1 MSTQNYRIL
10 HSDIRLNEEYVEV
23 PRDDFRSA
31 CISIFQKHNA
41 FLRLMFCTDER
52 AYTGCFRIYA
62 VFSDSSSDRFII
74 INSAVAEELSYPSIT
89 QDIPAAHWYE
99 REIKDM
105 FGLEPEGHPMPQRLV
120 FHESFPQDSYPLRKD
135 WSISETDLREWSEGI
150 KVKEPYRFMRV
161 EGEGIFEI
169 PVGPVHAGIIEPG
182 HFRFSAIGETIF
194 YLDSRFFYTHKGTEK
209 QFEKIGFEKGA
220 FLSERVSGT
229 SSFSHSS
236 AYCMA
241 VERMCGIVLPQRA
254 AAIRTLLLELER
266 LYNNIGDIGNMCA
279 GTGLSVGYAK
289 GALIKE
295 RLMQLN
301 ERVTGSRYLRGIN
314 TLGGVALDIMQKSD
328 DIRSTIGIVAK
339 EYRDFVDLLLQT
351 LSHIERMETTG
362 HVAKEIARALGI
374 TGLAARASGIDDD
387 MRKLHPHL
395 LYGSLNFESH
405 VLERGDDFARMLA
418 RVADADSSIQLIKEL
433 LEGQFSNELASE
445 YPVVPAMQHAL
456 GYVESSRGSLFYWV
470 KSDPEGRV
478 FRVKLRSPSYCN
490 WSAMP
495 FAVNGDIVPD
505 FPLTNKSFNLSYS
518 GCDM

>member
-1 MSTQNYRIL
+1 MNDQNYRVL
-10 HSDIRLNEEYVEV
+10 SSETRLNEEYIEV
-23 PRDDFRSA
+23 AKEDFRTA
-31 CISIFQKHNA
+31 CVSVLKRHDA

-62 VFSDSSSDRFII
+62 VFSDSRINRFIV
-74 INSAVAEELSYPSIT
+74 INSAVKDNLAYPSIT
-89 QDIPAAHWYE
+89 PDIPAAHWYE

-105 FGLEPEGHPMPQRLV
+105 FGLVPEGHPSPQRLV
-120 FHESFPQDSYPLRKD
+120 FHESFPEGSFPLRKD
-135 WSISETDLREWSEGI
+135 WSISEDDLKQWSEGMV
-150 KVKEPYRFMRV
+150 VKEPYKFMRV

-194 YLDSRFFYTHKGTEK
+194 YLDSRFFYTHKGIEK
-209 QFEKIGFEKGA
+209 QFEKLSFGTGVY
-220 FLSERVSGT
+220 LSERVSGT

-241 VERMCGIVLPQRA
+241 FERMCGIELPDRA
-254 AAIRTLLLELER
+254 AAIRTLVTEMER
-266 LYNNIGDIGNMCA
+266 LYNHIGDIGNMCA
-279 GTGLSVGYAK
+279 GSGLTLGYAK

-301 ERVTGSRYLRGIN
+301 ERVTGSRYLRGVN
-314 TLGGVALDIMQKSD
+314 TLGGVESDILQKSD
-328 DIRSTIGIVAK
+328 DIRSTLAHVVK
-339 EYRDFVDLLLQT
+339 DYRDFMDLILHS

-362 HVAKEIARALGI
+362 YVAKDIAAALGI

-387 MRKLHPHL
+387 MRKCHPHL
-395 LYGSLNFESH
+395 LYETLGFESN
-405 VLERGDDFARMLA
+405 VLTKGDDYARMLA
-418 RVADADSSIQLIKEL
+418 RAADADRSILMINEL
-433 LEGQFSNELASE
+433 LDMHFSKDLIAGS
-445 YPVVPAMQHAL
+445 YSVPSMQYAL
-456 GYVESSRGSLFYWV
+456 GYSESPRGSLFYWV
-470 KSDPEGRV
+470 KSDHEGSV